1 MKRNKS
7 QMSPNLEVIMGEF
20 AGREGIPEI
29 SEATIEDVKM
39 KFVSERILAA
49 KSQVFLKGG
58 SL

>member
-1 MKRNKS
+1 
-7 QMSPNLEVIMGEF
+7 MGEF